1 MLQPVADSVVDFGP
15 DRPMATM
22 RPSKDP
28 AMMRVGVN
36 LGSAEEEE
44 KAAKVAVTMHETM
57 VRTLNLVRLAAWSA
71 VVGLGRAVHVEH
83 GSRQTCQKRTLL
95 RDR

>member
-1 MLQPVADSVVDFGP
+1 
-15 DRPMATM
+15 M

-44 KAAKVAVTMHETM
+44 KAAKVAVTMHETI
-57 VRTLNLVRLAAWSA
+57 VRSLNLVRLATWSA
-71 VVGLGRAVHVEH
+71 VTSPDKFAGRAIHVKH
-83 GSRQTCQKRTLL
+83 KSRQTCQTRTLL

>member
-1 MLQPVADSVVDFGP
+1 
-15 DRPMATM
+15 M

-28 AMMRVGVN
+28 ATMRVGVN

-57 VRTLNLVRLAAWSA
+57 VRTLNLVRLAAGWHFLAKRPFPHSPTQA
-71 VVGLGRAVHVEH
+71 SLAQSNAAAP
-83 GSRQTCQKRTLL
+83 GSRWRA
-95 RDR
+95 R